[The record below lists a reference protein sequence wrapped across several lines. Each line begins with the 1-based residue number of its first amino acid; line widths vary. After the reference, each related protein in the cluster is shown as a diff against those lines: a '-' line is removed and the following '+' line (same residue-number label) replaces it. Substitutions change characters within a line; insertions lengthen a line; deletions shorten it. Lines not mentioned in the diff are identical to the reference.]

1 MKEPVNDL
9 PVDEW
14 EHGELW
20 CYYAITVP
28 VRKSVPYTVR
38 TIKRA
43 VIQSFEHII
52 IVSEDEPHL
61 HCHAL
66 VGGRVSETDLETFG
80 HKLRSIEGV
89 WYKDLKTETAMA
101 KYRDYILAINRQEN
115 KEVGTK
121 PAFFRNADA
130 FFLPFPSLRVLRS
143 SPKETNGI
151 QAPLSAGQ
159 DTILPNEK
167 REKHMKNI
175 DLTHRQ
181 IQWGRIS
188 GTPQNYIDP
197 KYKRAWLDIVAAFT
211 AGAELTGAQDAF
223 IETTNAYACS
233 ARHAARR
240 LQRADFASARLPR
253 KIRG

>member
-14 EHGELW
+14 EHGEQL

-28 VRKSVPYTVR
+28 VKKSVPYTVR

-121 PAFFRNADA
+121 PAFFRNAEA

-159 DTILPNEK
+159 DTILPDEK

-175 DLTHRQ
+175 NLTRRQ

-188 GTPQNYIDP
+188 GTPQNYIDQ
-197 KYKRAWLDIVAAFT
+197 KYKRAWLDIVSAFT

-233 ARHAARR
+233 ARHAAKR

>member
-14 EHGELW
+14 EHGEQL
-20 CYYAITVP
+20 CYYALTVP
-28 VRKSVPYTVR
+28 VKKSVPYTVR

-80 HKLRSIEGV
+80 HKLRAIEGV
-89 WYKDLKTETAMA
+89 WFQDLKTETAMT
-101 KYRDYILAINRQEN
+101 KYRDYILAINRH
-115 KEVGTK
+115 KDKGVGTK
-121 PAFFRNADA
+121 PAFFHNADA
-130 FFLPFPSLRVLRS
+130 LFEPFLSVRVLRS

-159 DTILPNEK
+159 DTILPKEK

-211 AGAELTGAQDAF
+211 AGEELTEAQDAF

-240 LQRADFASARLPR
+240 LQSVDFASARLPR

>member
-9 PVDEW
+9 PVVEW
-14 EHGELW
+14 EHGEQL
-20 CYYAITVP
+20 CYYALTVP

-43 VIQSFEHII
+43 VIQSFPHII
-52 IVSEDEPHL
+52 IVSEDEPYL

-66 VGGRVSETDLETFG
+66 VGGRVSETDLKTFG
-80 HKLRSIEGV
+80 HKLRAIEGA
-89 WYKDLKTETAMA
+89 WYKDLKTETAIAM
-101 KYRDYILAINRQEN
+101 YRDYILAINRH
-115 KEVGTK
+115 KDKGVGTK
-121 PAFFRNADA
+121 PAFFHNADA
-130 FFLPFPSLRVLRS
+130 LFEPFLSLRVLRS

-159 DTILPNEK
+159 DTILSKEK

-211 AGAELTGAQDAF
+211 AGEELTGAQDAF